1 MANGKWDSLGWRRYL
16 QNMWNPFS
24 KNVDI
29 KRITVFEPK
38 LAALDILVVQL
49 HCGPWDRRREG
60 GCLVQRG
67 ALAEVML
74 LNESGLNSS
83 ILPAWSFI
91 VREIRMR

>member
-1 MANGKWDSLGWRRYL
+1 
-16 QNMWNPFS
+16 MWNPFS
-24 KNVDI
+24 KSVDI

-38 LAALDILVVQL
+38 LAALDILAVQS
-49 HCGPWDRRREG
+49 CIVDRGTG
-60 GCLVQRG
+60 GERADAWCSG

-74 LNESGLNSS
+74 LNESVLNSS